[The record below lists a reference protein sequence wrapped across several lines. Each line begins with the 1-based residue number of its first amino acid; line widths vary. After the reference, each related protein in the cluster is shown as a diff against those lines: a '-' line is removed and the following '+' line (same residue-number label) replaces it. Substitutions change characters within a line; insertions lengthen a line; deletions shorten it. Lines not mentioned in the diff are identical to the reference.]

1 MIIMTYVQLNET
13 ELINHVPKVAVMNE
27 FNQITQMKDIM
38 NSDNLYFF
46 SKVFFFQKL
55 VITLFIKK
63 SIDDKSSKLYN
74 IFMLF
79 RT

>member
-1 MIIMTYVQLNET
+1 
-13 ELINHVPKVAVMNE
+13 
-27 FNQITQMKDIM
+27 M

-74 IFMLF
+74 VFMLF